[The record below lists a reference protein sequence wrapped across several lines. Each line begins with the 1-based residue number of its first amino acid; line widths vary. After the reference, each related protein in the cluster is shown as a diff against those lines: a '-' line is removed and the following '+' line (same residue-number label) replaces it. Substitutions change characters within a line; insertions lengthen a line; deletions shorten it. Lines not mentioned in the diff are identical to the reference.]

1 MRHNYKQFIHVNDRI
16 ILTNGVYRLILLS
29 SLNTLYA
36 TGDLRAAVVPR
47 IGGKWEIREKSTA
60 CGEGNYIAAFRR
72 QRANQKDFALLANQR
87 FDIKRGKSGSRQKNQ
102 IYTTVFQNQGEQK
115 WNVIM
120 STGAAKANCLFVIF
134 QNINYNAKPLNLICL
149 HVMEIRYRKS

>member
-1 MRHNYKQFIHVNDRI
+1 MIPAGHHARTSYKCDIKILKSQIDSTGYNSIQNNCKFAIYRLYLIGYNANSIMRHNYKQFIHVNDRI

-36 TGDLRAAVVPR
+36 TGDMRAAVVPR

-72 QRANQKDFALLANQR
+72 
-87 FDIKRGKSGSRQKNQ
+87 
-102 IYTTVFQNQGEQK
+102 
-115 WNVIM
+115 
-120 STGAAKANCLFVIF
+120 
-134 QNINYNAKPLNLICL
+134 
-149 HVMEIRYRKS
+149 

>member
-1 MRHNYKQFIHVNDRI
+1 VIPAGHRARTSYKCDIKILKLQIDSTGYNSIQNNCKFAIYRLYLIGYNANSIMRHNYKQFIYVNDRI

-72 QRANQKDFALLANQR
+72 
-87 FDIKRGKSGSRQKNQ
+87 
-102 IYTTVFQNQGEQK
+102 
-115 WNVIM
+115 
-120 STGAAKANCLFVIF
+120 
-134 QNINYNAKPLNLICL
+134 
-149 HVMEIRYRKS
+149 